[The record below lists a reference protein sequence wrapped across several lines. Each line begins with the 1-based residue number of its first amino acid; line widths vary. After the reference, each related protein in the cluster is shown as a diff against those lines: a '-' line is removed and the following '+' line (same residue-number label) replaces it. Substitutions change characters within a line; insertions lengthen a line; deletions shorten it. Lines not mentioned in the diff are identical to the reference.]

1 MSGPS
6 RDDDTSDPARQART
20 SAGAAMD
27 PGLGQQLSELAR
39 ELETAQDI
47 EAIMHRIVTAAVHE
61 IDGAIGASITL
72 LTDGVITSPAHSD
85 DFAAAVGDIQ
95 RTTRSGPCVETA
107 REEITVRADNLNTET
122 RWPEFTSQALE
133 LGVQS
138 VLSFQLFVEGD
149 SMGALDV
156 YGGQINAFSSE
167 AENTGLLLAS
177 HAAIAMA
184 ASRDISNLQLGM
196 ENRDIIGQAK
206 GILMERFKIAPHEA
220 FDLLVMASQSTHRKL
235 REVADELAATGE
247 LAAPSSPPRRRRG

>member
-1 MSGPS
+1 MSEENSHKGEP
-6 RDDDTSDPARQART
+6 TRQART
-20 SAGAAMD
+20 SAGAAMES
-27 PGLGQQLSELAR
+27 GLGQHLSELAR
-39 ELETAQDI
+39 DLEMAKDTKAV
-47 EAIMHRIVTAAVHE
+47 MLRIVTAAVDE
-61 IDGAIGASITL
+61 IEGAIGSAITL
-72 LTDGVITSPAHSD
+72 LTNGKITSPVHSD
-85 DFAAAVGDIQ
+85 PLAEQVGQIQ
-95 RTTRSGPCVETA
+95 ATTKSGPCVETS
-107 REEITVRADNLNTET
+107 RDEITIRSDDLNKES

-156 YGGQINAFSSE
+156 YGGRINAFDTE

-184 ASRDISNLQLGM
+184 ASRDITNLKLGM

-247 LAAPSSPPRRRRG
+247 LAIPTPSSRRHGR